1 MRGSSP
7 LAQGKPQVTVEG
19 TVEEGLIPAD
29 AGKTRC
35 TPRPRR
41 LCPAQ
46 PRSRGEND
54 CWIGGCQWSKAHP
67 RSRGENAQVLR
78 PVKILQGSSPLTRG
92 KPLAALVFPALAR
105 LIPAHAG
112 KTLGA
117 PVRSDRTAAHPR
129 SRGENLGRAGQ
140 VRPDR
145 GSSPLTRG
153 KHAALV
159 GAGHDRGLIPAH
171 AGKTI
176 KAGTVAAIEA
186 AHPRSRGEN
195 IDANSDPAIAQGSS
209 PLTRGKRGF
218 AGRADKPTGLIPA
231 HAGKTCFWSWLRAA
245 SRAHPRSRGENAT
258 MEDMQAAM
266 QGSSPLTRGKPVRID
281 GDRAVLGLIPAHA
294 GKTR

>member
-1 MRGSSP
+1 MSHLSP
-7 LAQGKPQVTVEG
+7 PLFF
-19 TVEEGLIPAD
+19 
-29 AGKTRC
+29 
-35 TPRPRR
+35 
-41 LCPAQ
+41 
-46 PRSRGEND
+46 
-54 CWIGGCQWSKAHP
+54 
-67 RSRGENAQVLR
+67 
-78 PVKILQGSSPLTRG
+78 GSSPLTRG

-186 AHPRSRGEN
+186 AHPHSRGEN
-195 IDANSDPAIAQGSS
+195 VVLRQLSGVTAGSS
-209 PLTRGKRGF
+209 PLTRGKLGCASFRY
-218 AGRADKPTGLIPA
+218 KTSGLIPA
-231 HAGKTCFWSWLRAA
+231 HAGKTELV
-245 SRAHPRSRGENAT
+245 
-258 MEDMQAAM
+258 
-266 QGSSPLTRGKPVRID
+266 PLKIG
-281 GDRAVLGLIPAHA
+281 A
-294 GKTR
+294 